1 LSEEGVALD
10 MDEVMVD
17 VINENS
23 ESSDGDEDSEE
34 SGK

>member
-17 VINENS
+17 VIDENS
-23 ESSDGDEDSEE
+23 ESSDSDEDSEE